1 MNPGEAF
8 GAAVGTL
15 LEQAAQRGPLSLEGE
30 NEVVCSKCDGHLT
43 FTGTAPEPCPFCLTS
58 LGGADVCAAPD
69 RLAVDAVL
77 PFALDAAAVEEAAER
92 WIQKRKG
99 APKAFKKMRDLGSL
113 VSVYASYFTFDVG
126 VQTHYIGQRGMEQ
139 TSPMSAS
146 DDSITSTFM
155 QWEPASGIVFNT
167 FENVMVLANTGFD
180 DDHVHELEAWPTDET
195 VGQGVPELLPAIKA
209 EVDRDRSAGRF
220 ILTGSTRLLSI
231 AEVSESLPGRVE
243 IVDLGPLSQGE
254 IERCPE
260 GFVDALFG
268 WDTSLMVGSNLK
280 KADYFERLCA
290 GGFPEP
296 LARSGRRRQAWFS
309 SYATTVVE
317 RMVADLAE
325 VQRLAVMPQLLRL
338 CAARTSGVLNTRNLA
353 DDLGIPYRTV
363 GSYLA
368 HLRAVF
374 LVALLPAWSRN
385 LTSKVAHRPKIHLAD
400 SGLAAHLVG
409 MDPSALV
416 ESAAP
421 GGALLETF
429 VVAEVTKQLGWSATD
444 AAAYHFRDR
453 GGIEVDLVLEVRNG
467 AVAGVEVKASST
479 VRSRDFRG
487 LRLLAERLGDQFV
500 GGVVLYTGPD
510 PVPFGDRL
518 LALPRSA
525 LWQVSA

>member
-113 VSVYASYFTFDVG
+113 VSVYALYFTFDVG

-180 DDHVHELEAWPTDET
+180 DDHVHELEAGPTDET

-209 EVDRDRSAGRF
+209 EVDRDRRAGRF

-231 AEVSESLPGRVE
+231 AEVNESLPGRVE

-268 WDTSLMVGSNLK
+268 
-280 KADYFERLCA
+280 
-290 GGFPEP
+290 
-296 LARSGRRRQAWFS
+296 
-309 SYATTVVE
+309 
-317 RMVADLAE
+317 
-325 VQRLAVMPQLLRL
+325 
-338 CAARTSGVLNTRNLA
+338 
-353 DDLGIPYRTV
+353 
-363 GSYLA
+363 
-368 HLRAVF
+368 
-374 LVALLPAWSRN
+374 
-385 LTSKVAHRPKIHLAD
+385 
-400 SGLAAHLVG
+400 
-409 MDPSALV
+409 
-416 ESAAP
+416 
-421 GGALLETF
+421 
-429 VVAEVTKQLGWSATD
+429 
-444 AAAYHFRDR
+444 
-453 GGIEVDLVLEVRNG
+453 
-467 AVAGVEVKASST
+467 
-479 VRSRDFRG
+479 
-487 LRLLAERLGDQFV
+487 
-500 GGVVLYTGPD
+500 
-510 PVPFGDRL
+510 
-518 LALPRSA
+518 
-525 LWQVSA
+525 